1 MNLQEFRYI
10 AAVSSLRHFGRAA
23 EACHVSQPTLSS
35 QIRKLEEE
43 LGVALFERTNKRVE
57 LTPAGERILEH
68 ANRILEEA
76 GQIEAIAKAVRDPMR
91 GPLRLGVIPTLAP
104 YLMPLI
110 LHSLQTEYPGLTVE
124 LWEDGTRRLIEMVRN
139 HRLDAALLAT
149 VVEEPELT
157 QLSLFDEPLMAALP
171 PHHPLALHKTVAE
184 SELAGDL
191 LVLADGHCLSNQT
204 LEACGRSQHDQGGL
218 QAASLETLVNL
229 VAAGYGTTLIP
240 ALAAASLSIR
250 DIILR
255 PLQGKTVRT
264 IRLASRPTFPRPQ
277 ALHALEKVIRKAVKP
292 HLRAGPGTHHA
303 QRNRPSPARRVLEIT
318 N

>member
-1 MNLQEFRYI
+1 MNLQDFRYI

-57 LTPAGERILEH
+57 PTPAGERILEH

-110 LHSLQTEYPGLTVE
+110 LHSLQTEYPGLPVE
-124 LWEDGTRRLIEMVRN
+124 LWEDGTRRLVEMVRN

-157 QLSLFDEPLMAALP
+157 ELSLFDEPLIAALP
-171 PHHPLALHKTVAE
+171 PNHPLALHRTVAE

-204 LEACGRSQHDQGGL
+204 LQACGRRQPCRRRAWRL
-218 QAASLETLVNL
+218 W
-229 VAAGYGTTLIP
+229 
-240 ALAAASLSIR
+240 SIWLPP
-250 DIILR
+250 D
-255 PLQGKTVRT
+255 TE
-264 IRLASRPTFPRPQ
+264 RL
-277 ALHALEKVIRKAVKP
+277 
-292 HLRAGPGTHHA
+292 
-303 QRNRPSPARRVLEIT
+303 
-318 N
+318 

>member
-1 MNLQEFRYI
+1 MNLQDFRYI

-57 LTPAGERILEH
+57 LTSAGERILEH
-68 ANRILEEA
+68 VNRVLEEA

-110 LHSLQTEYPGLTVE
+110 LPSLQTEYPGLAVE
-124 LWEDGTRRLIEMVRN
+124 LWEDGTRRLVEMVRN
-139 HRLDAALLAT
+139 HRLDAALVAT
-149 VVEEPELT
+149 EVEEPELT
-157 QLSLFDEPLMAALP
+157 ELLLFDEPLIAALSP
-171 PHHPLALHKTVAE
+171 QHPLALHRTVAE
-184 SELAGDL
+184 SDLAGDL

-204 LEACGRSQHDQGGL
+204 LQACGRKQHRQGAW

-240 ALAAASLSIR
+240 ALAVPSLSTR

-255 PLQGKTVRT
+255 PLRGNTLRT

-277 ALHALEKVIRKAVKP
+277 ALRALEKVICNAVKP
-292 HLRAGPGTHHA
+292 HLRAGSRTHRSGRGSSATLHT
-303 QRNRPSPARRVLEIT
+303 RGSP
-318 N
+318 

>member
-1 MNLQEFRYI
+1 MNLQDFRYI

-57 LTPAGERILEH
+57 PTPAGERILEH

-110 LHSLQTEYPGLTVE
+110 LHSLQTEYPGLPVE
-124 LWEDGTRRLIEMVRN
+124 LWEDGTRRLVEMVRN

-157 QLSLFDEPLMAALP
+157 ELSLFDEPLIAALP
-171 PHHPLALHKTVAE
+171 PGHALTLHRTVAE

-204 LEACGRSQHDQGGL
+204 LQACGRGQQRQGTW

-240 ALAAASLSIR
+240 ALAASSLSIR

-255 PLQGKTVRT
+255 PLRGKTART
-264 IRLASRPTFPRPQ
+264 IRLTSRRTFPRPQ
-277 ALHALEKVIRKAVKP
+277 ALRALEKVIRTAVKP
-292 HLRAGPGTHHA
+292 HLRTHRS
-303 QRNRPSPARRVLEIT
+303 QRNRSALGTTGEP
-318 N
+318 

>member
-1 MNLQEFRYI
+1 MNLQDLRYI

-43 LGVALFERTNKRVE
+43 LGVALFERTNKRVD
-57 LTPAGERILEH
+57 LTPTGARILKH
-68 ANRILEEA
+68 ANCVLEEA
-76 GQIEAIAKAVRDPMR
+76 DQIEAIAKAAHDPMR
-91 GPLRLGVIPTLAP
+91 GPFRLGVIPTLAP

-110 LHSLQTEYPGLTVE
+110 LQPLQTEYPGLSVE
-124 LWEDGTRRLIEMVRN
+124 LWEDGTRRLLEMVRN

-157 QLSLFDEPLMAALP
+157 GLSLFDEPLIAALP
-171 PHHPLALHKTVAE
+171 SEHPLSPHRSVAE

-191 LVLADGHCLSNQT
+191 LVLADGHCLSNQA
-204 LEACGRSQHDQGGL
+204 LQACGRRRQHRQGTW

-240 ALAAASLSIR
+240 ALAASSLSSR
-250 DIILR
+250 GIILR
-255 PLQGKTVRT
+255 PLQGKTART
-264 IRLASRPTFPRPQ
+264 IRLASRRTFPRPQ
-277 ALHALEKVIRKAVKP
+277 ALRAL
-292 HLRAGPGTHHA
+292 
-303 QRNRPSPARRVLEIT
+303 
-318 N
+318 

>member
-1 MNLQEFRYI
+1 MNLQDFRYI
-10 AAVSSLRHFGRAA
+10 TAVSSLRHFGRAA

-43 LGVALFERTNKRVE
+43 LGIALFERTNKRVE

-68 ANRILEEA
+68 AHRVLEEA
-76 GQIEAIAKAVRDPMR
+76 GQIEAIAKAARDPMR

-110 LHSLQTEYPGLTVE
+110 LQPLQTEYPGLTLE
-124 LWEDGTRRLIEMVRN
+124 LWEDGTRRLVEMVRN

-157 QLSLFDEPLMAALP
+157 ELSLFDEPLIAALP
-171 PHHPLALHKTVAE
+171 PRHPLSPHRTVAE

-204 LEACGRSQHDQGGL
+204 LQACGRGQQRQGTW

-240 ALAAASLSIR
+240 ALAASSLSTR

-255 PLQGKTVRT
+255 PLEGKTART

-277 ALHALEKVIRKAVKP
+277 TLRALERVIRNAVKSHLHAGLRK
-292 HLRAGPGTHHA
+292 HRSQRSRSAGPDTT
-303 QRNRPSPARRVLEIT
+303 REP
-318 N
+318 

>member
-1 MNLQEFRYI
+1 MNLQDFRYI

-23 EACHVSQPTLSS
+23 EVCHVSQPTLST

-57 LTPAGERILEH
+57 LTPTGERILEH
-68 ANRILEEA
+68 AKRALEEA
-76 GQIEAIAKAVRDPMR
+76 GQIEAIARAARDPMH
-91 GPLRLGVIPTLAP
+91 GPFRLGVIPTLAP

-110 LHSLQTEYPGLTVE
+110 LQRLQTEFPRLSLE
-124 LWEDGTRRLIEMVRN
+124 LWEDGTRRLVEMVRN
-139 HRLDAALLAT
+139 HQLDAALLAT

-157 QLSLFDEPLMAALP
+157 ELLLFDEPLIAALP
-171 PHHPLALHKTVAE
+171 PEHPLSPRRTVAE

-204 LEACGRSQHDQGGL
+204 LQACGRGQYRQGAW

-240 ALAAASLSIR
+240 ALAASSLSTRNIR
-250 DIILR
+250 LR
-255 PLQGKTVRT
+255 PLQGKTART
-264 IRLASRPTFPRPQ
+264 IRLASRRTFPRPQ
-277 ALHALEKVIRKAVKP
+277 ALRALEKVIHNAVKP
-292 HLRAGPGTHHA
+292 HLRARGSQRTHSAAPGT
-303 QRNRPSPARRVLEIT
+303 QESPENL
-318 N
+318 

>member
-1 MNLQEFRYI
+1 MNLQDLRYI

-43 LGVALFERTNKRVE
+43 LGVVLFERTNKRVE
-57 LTPAGERILEH
+57 PTPAGERIVEH
-68 ANRILEEA
+68 ANRVLEEA

-91 GPLRLGVIPTLAP
+91 GPLRLGVIPTLSP

-110 LHSLQTEYPGLTVE
+110 LRSLQREYPELTVE
-124 LWEDGTRRLIEMVRN
+124 LWEDGTRRLVEMVRN

-157 QLSLFDEPLMAALP
+157 ELSLFDEPLIAALP
-171 PHHPLALHKTVAE
+171 RNHPLALHRTVAE
-184 SELAGDL
+184 PELAGDL

-204 LEACGRSQHDQGGL
+204 LQACGRRQQGQGAL

-229 VAAGYGTTLIP
+229 VAAGYGTTLVP
-240 ALAAASLSIR
+240 ALAATSLSTR
-250 DIILR
+250 DIVLR

-277 ALHALEKVIRKAVKP
+277 ALHALEKVIRSAVKP
-292 HLRAGPGTHHA
+292 HLRVGRTHRP
-303 QRNRPSPARRVLEIT
+303 QRSHFAASRTRE
-318 N
+318 